1 VSTTAAS
8 PGFLAIGQP
17 VAERL
22 ARRMLTEDAAPP
34 TILVHGPAGSGK
46 GAFVDDLLA
55 TVLCEAIDPLGRPC
69 NQCAGCRQARSR
81 THPDLVIASPA
92 RWREDRGTGESIVGV
107 ARRWLSEVAGAPIAG
122 RWRVIVIE
130 QADGANEQVQNTLLK
145 ALEEPGD
152 RQLFILVADDPRLLL
167 PTIRSRVQSVRVG
180 RVPSAELAE
189 WLVSSA
195 HVTDEQAVS
204 LARLADG
211 RVGRAMAFANAPDR
225 VEWRRRTQHE
235 LLGLLERGRADRM
248 ASVRELLDEAS
259 QSALAIAPA
268 VGDDETA
275 TRTPTAVQ
283 RAAALAIT
291 DAWVDLARDLAV
303 AAAGAPR
310 LAASSELVPDLA
322 TAAQGRD
329 ARGWADAALAIER
342 IRDALEEN
350 VSPRLALETAMLAW
364 PEIAPR

>member
-69 NQCAGCRQARSR
+69 NQCAGCWQARSR

-122 RWRVIVIE
+122 RSRVIVIE
-130 QADGANEQVQNTLLK
+130 QANEQVQNTLLK